1 MKITYV
7 DDTPEELERYTRRLS
22 DDGLVVN
29 PMPPPSPFDPAKV
42 YATRADLYVLD
53 YELEKVSKTY
63 EGATLATAIRQQFSE
78 HPIVLLSKRSLVQPA
93 RTRPLALLFDE
104 ILYKDELDRQ
114 PTAGRRR
121 IISIGEGFAT
131 LRSKR
136 RRDVDALLAALGA
149 RKAEEHE
156 VLRAVPPLDIV
167 SDTQQWSVR
176 EIAEWIR
183 RDLLAY
189 PGVFYD
195 ETHAATVLGVDVS
208 TFRSQRVQALF
219 ASSKYDGVF
228 ADLDPR
234 WWRSR
239 LLAGAHKIAAEAGVG
254 PGASQ
259 LVFPAALRRKRL
271 RIRLSTC
278 VFCGE
283 HGPEAVCYVLDAP
296 VHIEHSLAYR
306 PDARSGAMDE
316 ARASFKAIQET
327 DRVVDEYLAEED
339 RVLAEQLRNE

>member
-1 MKITYV
+1 MNITYV
-7 DDTPEELERYTRRLS
+7 DDTPKELDRYTRRLS
-22 DDGLVVN
+22 ADGLVVT

-53 YELEKVSKTY
+53 YELEKVAKTY
-63 EGATLATAIRQQFSE
+63 EGATLATAIRQHFSE
-78 HPIVLLSKRSLVQPA
+78 HPIVLLSKRTLVQPA
-93 RTRPLALLFDE
+93 RTRPLSLLFDD
-104 ILYKDELDRQ
+104 ILYKDELDKH
-114 PTAGRRR
+114 PAAGRRR
-121 IISIGEGFAT
+121 IISIGEGFAA

-149 RKAEEHE
+149 RKIEEHE
-156 VLRAVPPLDIV
+156 VLRSVPPLDIV
-167 SDTQQWSVR
+167 SDTNQWSVR

-183 RDLLAY
+183 RELLTY

-195 ETHAATVLGVDVS
+195 ELHAATVLGVDVS
-208 TFRSQRVQALF
+208 TFRSDRVQALF

-228 ADLDPR
+228 AEIDPK

-239 LLAGAHKIAAEAGVG
+239 LLAGAHTLAVEAGVE

-259 LVFPAALRRKRL
+259 LAFPAALRSKRL
-271 RIRLSTC
+271 RVRLSTC
-278 VFCGE
+278 VSCGE
-283 HGPEAVCYVLDAP
+283 HGPEAVCYVLEAP

-306 PDARSGAMDE
+306 PDARSAAMDE
-316 ARASFKAIQET
+316 ARVSFKAIRET

-339 RVLAEQLRNE
+339 RVIADELRNQ